1 MKIVVLG
8 ATRGMGRA
16 VARGYAERG
25 ESLFVLGRDDG
36 AIEKTAQDL
45 QAHGASGT
53 VGWAR
58 CDLNAPEGFTD
69 GLDRADE
76 ALGGFDTVI
85 VTAGILHSREA
96 LEADRELAR
105 TLLNVNFTHTILFC
119 EEARTR
125 LLSRGGGTLCVFGS
139 VSGDRGRKPTG
150 IYGATKAG
158 LAHYLESL
166 DHRYRGEG
174 LVTLNVKPGFIK
186 TGMTEGLD
194 PPPFSGEPE
203 QVARDVI
210 AAIDRGRPLI
220 YSPWIWRWVM
230 ALINRLPR
238 AIMRRISF

>member
-1 MKIVVLG
+1 MKIVVFG

-16 VARGYAERG
+16 VARGFAERG
-25 ESLFVLGRDDG
+25 EQLFVLGRDDS
-36 AIEKTAQDL
+36 ALEKTARDL
-45 QAHGASGT
+45 EARGAAGT
-53 VGWAR
+53 VGWTR
-58 CDLNAPEGFTD
+58 CDLNAPEEFAAAM
-69 GLDRADE
+69 DRADE

-85 VTAGILHSREA
+85 VTAGVLHSQEA
-96 LEADRELAR
+96 LEADLALAR
-105 TLLNVNFTHTILFC
+105 ALLDVNFTATILFC
-119 EEARTR
+119 EEARGR

-139 VSGDRGRKPTG
+139 VAGDRGRKPVG

-166 DHRYRGEG
+166 DHRYRAEG

-194 PPPFSGEPE
+194 PPPFAGEPG

-210 AAIDRGRPLI
+210 AAIDRKRPLI

-230 ALINRLPR
+230 AVIKRLPR
-238 AIMRRISF
+238 AVMRRIGF